1 MLHEWSTAWA
11 AAATG
16 TDKGKPAGIVPPSV
30 RFPDEV
36 INGDEPSWHKPKMY
50 WGYFD
55 WETHAGS
62 LILDQMLFTFTLT
75 RDENLLEPIHAALK
89 LIDAEAP
96 PTTGEPLAATAG
108 SRTWAAQRL
117 VESAMFWRV
126 VEQWRF
132 LRRDARWDHLIMRY
146 GTDYSRFRLT
156 RDEQHLVRGLD
167 RLLAAVRYNTP
178 LLTSEAIHTDRV
190 YAPGWEHLKAMLT
203 GDGMPEN
210 SSPYFAVSWENT
222 DEEFTALVR
231 DVRSDRLEVN
241 IFSHTSRDG
250 ASTMRLW
257 QLPPGK
263 YVLRRELPG
272 APSDERTISIEA
284 KGQRIP
290 IEVPGGKL
298 LTIIVSRVGASAV
311 AN

>member
-1 MLHEWSTAWA
+1 
-11 AAATG
+11 
-16 TDKGKPAGIVPPSV
+16 
-30 RFPDEV
+30 
-36 INGDEPSWHKPKMY
+36 
-50 WGYFD
+50 
-55 WETHAGS
+55 
-62 LILDQMLFTFTLT
+62 MLFTFTLT
-75 RDENLLEPIHAALK
+75 RDENLLTPIHAALE
-89 LIDAEAP
+89 LIDAEARS
-96 PTTGEPLAATAG
+96 TIREPLAAATG
-108 SRTWAAQRL
+108 SRAWAAHRL

-156 RDEQHLVRGLD
+156 RDEQHLVRGLE

-222 DEEFTALVR
+222 DEGFTALVCDAR
-231 DVRSDRLEVN
+231 DDRLEVQ
-241 IFSHTSRDG
+241 IFSHASQDG
-250 ASTMRLW
+250 AIQMRLW
-257 QLPPGK
+257 KLLPGK
-263 YVLRRELPG
+263 YMLRRELPG
-272 APSDERTISIEA
+272 APSDQRAIALEV

-290 IEVPGGKL
+290 IEVPAGKL
-298 LTIIVSRVGASAV
+298 LTVTVSRVGASAA